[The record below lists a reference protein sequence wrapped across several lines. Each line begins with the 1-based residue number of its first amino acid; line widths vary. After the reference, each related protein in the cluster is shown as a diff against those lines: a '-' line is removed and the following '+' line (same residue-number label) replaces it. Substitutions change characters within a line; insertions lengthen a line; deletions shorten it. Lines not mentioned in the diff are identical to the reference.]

1 MKWVFLNGT
10 DFSGY
15 HCMDIENIQSILNS
29 SICTFKNCI
38 NTVYLLSQ
46 VYRDSESLEDLV
58 KTLKLLILLTVENK
72 N

>member
-1 MKWVFLNGT
+1 
-10 DFSGY
+10 
-15 HCMDIENIQSILNS
+15 MDIENFQSILNL

-38 NTVYLLSQ
+38 NTVNLLSQ

-72 N
+72 YLVCL